1 MNLDNALSA
10 LAAFLKLDAAEL
22 HEYARADNL
31 GGWHPDEAQRQFA
44 VGSLFAVEGQA
55 LYALVRALR
64 PARVLELGVNHG
76 ASTTHLM
83 SALHTNGS
91 GKLTSVDIWGG
102 AGYAIP
108 DSLKPLVNLVYA
120 DALEAIA
127 ALDDNSVDFVFE
139 DLLHGDEQTRLII
152 EALQPKL
159 TPGAVVVHHD
169 SEHGDDGVKVRA
181 GIATAGIS
189 DYVSVLIEPSDCG
202 LAVWQADGERGE
214 VVAEVEPEPEP
225 TPAPKPPAKKRV
237 RKPAAKKP
245 VARK

>member
-1 MNLDNALSA
+1 MNLPDALST

-22 HEYARADNL
+22 HEYARADTY

-64 PARVLELGVNHG
+64 PASVLELGVNHG
-76 ASTTHLM
+76 ASSTHLLA
-83 SALHTNGS
+83 ALDANGS

-108 DSLKPLVNLVYA
+108 DALKPQANLVYA
-120 DALEAIA
+120 DALEAIT
-127 ALDDNSVDFVFE
+127 ALDDASVDFVFE

-169 SEHGDDGVKVRA
+169 SEHGDDGVKVKA
-181 GIATAGIS
+181 GIVSAGIS
-189 DYVSVLIEPSDCG
+189 DYLSVLIAPSDCG
-202 LAVWQADGERGE
+202 LAVWQAEGERADTE
-214 VVAEVEPEPEP
+214 AEPDTETEPAP
-225 TPAPKPPAKKRV
+225 TPKPPARKRKPAPK
-237 RKPAAKKP
+237 KPAAKK
-245 VARK
+245 